1 VSGEVLVKKYVESY
15 ENYYGCLNYV
25 ELGCDNFIQLLKL
38 MPDVA
43 RIRKENYS
51 YYISLSEGEVPSIPV
66 PEKKCQMDQVEKIP
80 EEIIRNLHKVL
91 SSSPDGVYHTYLYRK
106 YLEVNGQSLNANPFG
121 FSTLTS
127 LLRKINGNYGFRFDG
142 SKLSVVSKLL
152 TLPEINVGDLS
163 SGWVKVTH
171 VSAVDQCKIVLNN
184 KEAQLWTL
192 ELKMEEYYVTEKLGR
207 LLRGDECFVGQL
219 VAVIYEDARFYRA
232 AVLDKLEE
240 DLVKIILVDVG
251 VTVLVKHQS
260 LFCLQD
266 EFTLLP
272 AQTLDVKLS
281 TECSLVS
288 EINESLNENQNYAWL
303 EVTSSSLEIQLMPG
317 KFNQAPRQ
325 SRMNIR
331 SSQVFKRL
339 MLKRIAIAS
348 ERK

>member
-1 VSGEVLVKKYVESY
+1 MG
-15 ENYYGCLNYV
+15 
-25 ELGCDNFIQLLKL
+25 
-38 MPDVA
+38 
-43 RIRKENYS
+43 
-51 YYISLSEGEVPSIPV
+51 
-66 PEKKCQMDQVEKIP
+66 
-80 EEIIRNLHKVL
+80 
-91 SSSPDGVYHTYLYRK
+91 
-106 YLEVNGQSLNANPFG
+106 
-121 FSTLTS
+121 
-127 LLRKINGNYGFRFDG
+127 
-142 SKLSVVSKLL
+142 SKLL

-184 KEAQLWTL
+184 REAQLWTL

-232 AVLDKLEE
+232 AVLDK
-240 DLVKIILVDVG
+240 
-251 VTVLVKHQS
+251 HQS

-288 EINESLNENQNYAWL
+288 EIKESLNENQYYAWL
-303 EVTSSSLEIQLMPG
+303 EVSSSSLEIQLMPG